1 MNLKIF
7 YMDKIIEIFNFLK
20 IISSSLNFF
29 CPALGID
36 VHSLSPSDS
45 INAVLASGMGTERS
59 ISNDSCTILWFVLF
73 SLSNL
78 SLISF

>member
-7 YMDKIIEIFNFLK
+7 YVDKIIGIFK
-20 IISSSLNFF
+20 KKIIISSSFKFF

-45 INAVLASGMGTERS
+45 INAVLASGIGTERS
-59 ISNDSCTILWFVLF
+59 ISNDSCTILRFVLF